1 MITPNADLGKSLFL
15 AFGSSGAKSESQG
28 AKSGCQVTGLDH
40 GCSGFESIRFIRDE
54 MLVHGSSPLACQ
66 IERHFWRPS
75 FRKSGKN
82 GGYAELHQWSIT
94 DCGKITFA

>member
-15 AFGSSGAKSESQG
+15 AFGSSGAKSPGSITG
-28 AKSGCQVTGLDH
+28 AADSNR
-40 GCSGFESIRFIRDE
+40 FAFIRDE

>member
-1 MITPNADLGKSLFL
+1 
-15 AFGSSGAKSESQG
+15 
-28 AKSGCQVTGLDH
+28 
-40 GCSGFESIRFIRDE
+40 

-66 IERHFWRPS
+66 IESYFWRPS

-82 GGYAELHQWSIT
+82 GRYAELHQWSIT